1 MSSGVTLV
9 CFAVKEEARPFQRLA
24 QNSPGIRV
32 LLTGMGEQNARNS
45 VAAALK
51 KERPVR
57 IVTAGFAGGL
67 TPELP
72 RGTVVYLADPGTDL
86 EPRLRAAGARSV
98 RFYCSPRVVTT
109 AVEKAQLFNKTKAEA
124 VEMESRCIHELS
136 NAADV
141 PVATVRVI
149 LDTASED
156 LALDFN
162 QLMTPDLRLDGRKL
176 GIALLKAPGKIAALL
191 QLQRQSA
198 SAAARLGEVLAQA
211 LL

>member
-9 CFAVKEEARPFQRLA
+9 CFAVKEEAQPFQRLA
-24 QNSPGIRV
+24 QKAPGVRV

-45 VAAALK
+45 LEAALK
-51 KERPVR
+51 NEQPVR

-67 TPELP
+67 APELT
-72 RGTVVYLADPGTDL
+72 RGTVVYFADAATEL
-86 EPRLRAAGARSV
+86 ELRLRAAGARPV
-98 RFYCSPRVVTT
+98 RFHFSSRVVTT
-109 AVEKAQLFNKTKAEA
+109 AAEKAQLLAKTNAQA
-124 VEMESRCIHELS
+124 VEMESRCIHEFG
-136 NAADV
+136 NAVNV

-162 QLMTPDLRLDGRKL
+162 QLMTPDLRLDPRKL
-176 GIALLKAPGKIAALL
+176 GITLLKAPKKIGALL

>member
-9 CFAVKEEARPFQRLA
+9 CFAVKDEARPFQRLA
-24 QNSPGIRV
+24 QSTPGIKV
-32 LLTGMGEQNARNS
+32 LLTGMGEQNVRNS
-45 VAAALK
+45 LAASLK
-51 KERPVR
+51 SERPVR

-67 TPELP
+67 APELA
-72 RGTVVYLADPGTDL
+72 RGTVVYFAGTATDL
-86 EPRLRAAGARSV
+86 EPRLRAAGAHPV
-98 RFYCSPRVVTT
+98 RFHCSSRVVTT
-109 AVEKAQLFNKTKAEA
+109 AGEKAQLFTKTKAEA
-124 VEMESRCIHELS
+124 VEMESRWIHEVS
-136 NAADV
+136 NAMNV

-176 GIALLKAPGKIAALL
+176 GITLLKAPRKIGALL